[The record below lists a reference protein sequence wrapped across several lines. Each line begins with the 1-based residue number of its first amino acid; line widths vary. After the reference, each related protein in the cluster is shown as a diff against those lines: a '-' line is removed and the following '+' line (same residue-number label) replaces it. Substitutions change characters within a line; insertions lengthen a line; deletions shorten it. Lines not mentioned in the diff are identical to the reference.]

1 MRYFTN
7 NPLERLMMQTPRP
20 MDTPRQARREPP
32 KDHPC
37 YGCKHCGEVC
47 VLPCYRGVTV
57 TPPIKGADRS
67 HTQSR

>member
-47 VLPCYRGVTV
+47 VLPCYRGVKV
-57 TPPIKGADRS
+57 VPPIKGTDQYSRS
-67 HTQSR
+67 R